1 MKIHIVKKGDT
12 LYELSKKYGVPFEK
26 IVDANPQL
34 VDPNK
39 LDIGIKIKIPTE
51 PVPVPGGTAPII
63 HKHTVKQG
71 DSLWKLSKAWGVS
84 LKELIDANPQLK
96 NPNALLVGEVV
107 NIPATGTYS
116 GGTEVP
122 QPGAGPSGN
131 KTVPGSK
138 TNTGTKEEMTA
149 PIQEQVP
156 EIPLPLVPAVPEA
169 AVAPEIV
176 VKPEITIM
184 PELIVMPEMPSMPEV
199 IEKTIIVEKECEPVT
214 NIIPQP
220 VCPEEPAPPSF
231 YPCPPMPEYPMHSMP
246 EYPMHTMPEYPV
258 HTMPA
263 VDAFVEGPCGCMDGA
278 PLHTAPQGWQTPEHF
293 AVQQPQYAY
302 PMHQDIHQAPTSHY
316 PGISEQPS
324 MMDVSPMSVSEPYTS
339 GKESYAGFPPQAV
352 EQMYGS
358 HQAIPSG
365 HGSHHISPCGCHG
378 EAMMPMH
385 HVDYGMWD
393 PCMSY
398 PSAHHFHYG
407 AAQYPVMPAYG
418 GMHPMYMW
426 PQYDVEP
433 VQTMGMQADPYAGM
447 SHSPWHEQS
456 HVPPHK
462 DCGCHGRQ
470 LEDHSWQSAGDAAHG
485 FQTDETTDLSEERQ
499 NDLDGLIAGE
509 GKAQAKV
516 SRQEQTRARSKTSQ
530 KKERRTVNKP
540 KRKNPW
546 IKN

>member
-12 LYELSKKYGVPFEK
+12 LYELSQKYGVPLEK

-34 VDPNK
+34 ADPNK
-39 LDIGIKIKIPTE
+39 LDTGMKIKIPTE
-51 PVPVPGGTAPII
+51 PVPVPGGTAPVI

-107 NIPATGTYS
+107 NIPAADTYS
-116 GGTEVP
+116 GTTEVP
-122 QPGAGPSGN
+122 QPGAGHSGN

-138 TNTGTKEEMTA
+138 TYTGTKEKMTA
-149 PIQEQVP
+149 PMEEQVP
-156 EIPLPLVPAVPEA
+156 EIPLPVPEA
-169 AVAPEIV
+169 PIAPEIV

-199 IEKTIIVEKECEPVT
+199 VEKTIIVEKECEPIV
-214 NIIPQP
+214 IPQP

-231 YPCPPMPEYPMHSMP
+231 YPCPPMPEYP
-246 EYPMHTMPEYPV
+246 V

-263 VDAFVEGPCGCMDGA
+263 ADECHPPEHAMPYSVPFAEGPCGCMEGA
-278 PLHTAPQGWQTPEHF
+278 PLHTSPQGWQMPEHY

-302 PMHQDIHQAPTSHY
+302 PMQQEFHQTPTSHY

-324 MMDVSPMSVSEPYTS
+324 MMGVSPISVSEPYTS
-339 GKESYAGFPPQAV
+339 GKEFYTGFPPKGV
-352 EQMYGS
+352 EQMNGS
-358 HQAIPSG
+358 HQAMPSG
-365 HGSHHISPCGCHG
+365 YGSHHISPCGCHG

-393 PCMSY
+393 PCMSH
-398 PSAHHFHYG
+398 PPAHHFHYG

-447 SHSPWHEQS
+447 SHSQWHEKS
-456 HVPPHK
+456 HMPSQK

-470 LEDHSWQSAGDAAHG
+470 LEDHSWQPEGDAAHG
-485 FQTDETTDLSEERQ
+485 FQTDETTHLSEDTQ
-499 NDLDGLIAGE
+499 NDLNGLIGAE

-516 SRQEQTRARSKTSQ
+516 SRQEQTRARSKASQ
-530 KKERRTVNKP
+530 KKERRTANKP